1 MIVKFTPNDICL
13 DPPMNAIT
21 VEQTNYLHC
30 PTPLNKTEKEIR
42 FKEKQQ
48 EILRRK

>member
-30 PTPLNKTEKEIR
+30 PTSDPVSTK
-42 FKEKQQ
+42 
-48 EILRRK
+48 RKRKSDSKRNSKKY